1 MPLPADRTGLK
12 AGFFLIFS
20 LAAAVAVIGYIGVK
34 KQLFAEKAVYRLISP
49 TGENIELGMP
59 VKLQGFK
66 IGQVDSVRLLDLNVV
81 EVDVSILKEYKKWFT
96 SEAKLSL
103 ENSLIGGSYLKL
115 EPGPKGSP
123 VISEGASI
131 PLAIAENLQDVL
143 KRETE
148 KVLADVK
155 IIVANARIISQQI
168 VDPDGPM
175 QKILSNARDISGNL
189 ASDRGLL
196 KYLADDPRPAREIND
211 ILDKADASV
220 ASLHQ
225 LLEGLNGRVANI
237 GQLQERIESLVET
250 LTQVVAE
257 YKGLREDLGPTLR
270 NVEAITGEVRNATT
284 DLYSLR
290 NKAEYGLRLGNEVL
304 LRLKNTWPLSGGA
317 PENQPRRH
325 PEP

>member
-1 MPLPADRTGLK
+1 MPADRTGLK

-20 LAAAVAVIGYIGVK
+20 LALAAAVIGYVGVK

-59 VKLQGFK
+59 VKLQGFR
-66 IGQVDSVRLLDLNVV
+66 IGQVDSVRLRDLNLV
-81 EVDVSILKEYKKWFT
+81 EVDISILKEYKKWFT
-96 SEAKLSL
+96 SKAKLSL

-115 EPGPKGSP
+115 APGPKDAP
-123 VISEGASI
+123 VLSEGASI

-168 VDPDGPM
+168 VDPNGPV
-175 QKILSNARDISGNL
+175 QSILANTRDISGHL

-196 KYLADDPRPAREIND
+196 QYVADDPRPVREINA
-211 ILDKADASV
+211 LLEQADASV
-220 ASLHQ
+220 ASLRQ

-237 GQLQERIESLVET
+237 GQLQERIETLVET
-250 LTQVVAE
+250 LTEVVAE
-257 YKGLREDLGPTLR
+257 YKGLRQDLGPTLR

-284 DLYSLR
+284 DLYTLR

-304 LRLKNTWPLSGGA
+304 LQLKNTWPLSGGA
-317 PENQPRRH
+317 PENLPRRH